1 MATNGT
7 SIVSLF
13 PQVPTLD
20 NTLGAVLIG
29 TFIGLMMHGLSL
41 HQTFRYFRIYV
52 GDTLLLKLT
61 VFGLA
66 VLDTTHSVACMHASY
81 FYLVTNYF
89 NPLALFSGIWSIR
102 SLAPLTGATVLLAQS
117 FYVRRVYLL
126 GQGYALLVIPLGLIM
141 IGTTGF
147 AVAASFEIF
156 HQKTFANFERFT
168 WLMSGGFGCSLATD
182 ILLTVALTIFL
193 TRSRS
198 AFHGALSLLSLV
210 FGVTQPGNM
219 IYIAANMLATKSYV
233 NAVLAVVNSRRSLAD
248 SIRDT
253 EALGTFGLST
263 QLQSSQRLPMRV
275 EHFRTAL
282 SQGDAIDVHWRIPA
296 QAEDQKDGGT
306 GSTTV

>member
-41 HQTFRYFRIYV
+41 HQTFRYFRIHV

-61 VFGLA
+61 VSLLS

-81 FYLVTNYF
+81 FYLVTSYF

-141 IGTTGF
+141 IGTTGK
-147 AVAASFEIF
+147 AYISPMLF

-168 WLMSGGFGCSLATD
+168 WLMSGGFACSLATD
-182 ILLTVALTIFL
+182 ILLTIALTIFL

-198 AFHGALSLLSLV
+198 AFYGALSLLSLV